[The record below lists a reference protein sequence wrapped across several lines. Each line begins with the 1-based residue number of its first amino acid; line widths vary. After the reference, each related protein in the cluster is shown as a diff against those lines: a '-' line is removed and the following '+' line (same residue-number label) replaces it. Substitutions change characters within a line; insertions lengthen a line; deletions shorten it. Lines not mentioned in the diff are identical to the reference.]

1 MSCSEFRPYLQAYVD
16 AELSPER
23 AISVERHLNDCT
35 ECFCEVEFT
44 RSVCEVTRASVAE
57 VPMCPEFRAR
67 LCQCL
72 SDERKRQEAHR
83 GQPLSWR
90 VIAPLAAA
98 ASVALFFGVEDRQ
111 GSSTSTARITSFENP
126 VEFLVRNHTSSRE
139 PEMREKEAV
148 QRLEPRLGFPIH
160 PPNFDRFGAKFEGAE
175 LVHLQNTRM
184 AALRYRLAGRRV
196 TLYVYDPD
204 ELPLRAQ
211 RTLEPQVV
219 GTRAVFVGNKKGYNI
234 ASCEQQ
240 GVGYAVTTDLSRE
253 ESAELVAAAY

>member
-1 MSCSEFRPYLQAYVD
+1 MTCSEFRPYLQAYVD
-16 AELSPER
+16 SELSPER
-23 AISVERHLNDCT
+23 AISVERHLSECT
-35 ECFCEVEFT
+35 ECFCEVEIT
-44 RSVCEVTRASVAE
+44 RSVCQATRASVVE

-72 SDERKRQEAHR
+72 SDERKRQEIGP

-98 ASVALFFGVEDRQ
+98 ASVALFFGVADKQ
-111 GSSTSTARITSFENP
+111 NNSTSTAAITFENP
-126 VEFLVRNHTSSRE
+126 VEFLVQNHTSSRE

-160 PPNFDRFGAKFEGAE
+160 PPNFDRFGAEFEGAE
-175 LVHLQNTRM
+175 LVHLKNTRM

-211 RTLEPQVV
+211 RALEPQVV
-219 GTRAVFVGNKKGYNI
+219 GSRAVFVGNKKGYSI